1 MDMMDFFLFVLYFID
16 HAITIVLI
24 FPPLPPST
32 QHPLLLQTIPTP
44 LFMSMGHEYKS
55 FGYSIYYTVLYIHM
69 VIL

>member
-44 LFMSMGHEYKS
+44 LFMSMGHAYKF
-55 FGYSIYYTVLYIHM
+55 FGLSIPFTVLHIPM
-69 VIL
+69 AML